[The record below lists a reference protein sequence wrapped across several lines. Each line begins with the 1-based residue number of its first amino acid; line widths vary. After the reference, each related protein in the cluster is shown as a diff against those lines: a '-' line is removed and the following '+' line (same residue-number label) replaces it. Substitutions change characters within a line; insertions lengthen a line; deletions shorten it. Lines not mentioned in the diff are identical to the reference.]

1 LIPKAAE
8 QLMGRPDNG
17 LDMGVGRE
25 RGTRQGFLILT
36 TPLLQ
41 QEVVEK
47 KILQS
52 MTSDFYDFQI
62 SNLSLL
68 ID

>member
-1 LIPKAAE
+1 
-8 QLMGRPDNG
+8 
-17 LDMGVGRE
+17 
-25 RGTRQGFLILT
+25 
-36 TPLLQ
+36 
-41 QEVVEK
+41 VEK

-68 ID
+68 IDWIFKISMSNPTYIEL